1 MYTTDKGDKLGL
13 PVKPEKNHFKVENP
27 SLLVFPETV
36 DVEVTIVDSMESVE
50 MSPVVHTDD
59 FTKVSLVFLDIPLVV
74 KVFVV
79 IGLFGDGG
87 VVTTVSATVGDG
99 HGNVILSI
107 NKALLLLRTSLP
119 REECRISWLSQR

>member
-59 FTKVSLVFLDIPLVV
+59 EARQPSGTRRPSLGPATLPSSVPGNPSPATNASGNGDSTR
-74 KVFVV
+74 
-79 IGLFGDGG
+79 GDGEQA
-87 VVTTVSATVGDG
+87 VADG
-99 HGNVILSI
+99 S
-107 NKALLLLRTSLP
+107 RSTPP
-119 REECRISWLSQR
+119 RGR